1 MQHGPEQ
8 FLKKWHL
15 ADPRLAADTG
25 AARVWRAK
33 REDGSEVALKLYRR
47 ADRGNEAPGCRL
59 LAAWRDRGAVAILA
73 EDRRAVMM
81 EWLEGPTLGDHARAG
96 NVADALTLLAET
108 ARNLHADPIV
118 EVSGLRPLEQVIAPL
133 FDVGFSDQCTRP
145 LQTDMRRAIALAQDL
160 LQTQP
165 VHRPLHGDLH
175 PDNVILTASGPRVID
190 AKGYVGDPA
199 FELANALRHPKG
211 MPDLV
216 REVGQIS
223 ACLDLYAAA
232 MNVSRARLARWAAA
246 KCALSICWRSGG
258 SVESDP
264 EADLLR
270 LFLSAAD
277 Q

>member
-1 MQHGPEQ
+1 MQHRPEQ
-8 FLKKWHL
+8 FLKKWQL
-15 ADPRLAADTG
+15 ADPRLVADTG
-25 AARVWRAK
+25 AARVWRVRRA
-33 REDGSEVALKLYRR
+33 DGSAAALKLYRR

-59 LAAWRDRGAVAILA
+59 LAAWRNRGAVAILA

-96 NVADALTLLAET
+96 DVADALTLLAET
-108 ARNLHADPIV
+108 ARNLHAAPIV
-118 EVSGLRPLEQVIAPL
+118 EVSRLRSLEQVFAPL
-133 FDVGFSDQCTRP
+133 FDVGFADQCTRP
-145 LQTDMRRAIALAQDL
+145 LQADMRRAIALAQGL

-165 VHRPLHGDLH
+165 GHRPLHGDLH
-175 PDNVILTASGPRVID
+175 PDNVILTSSGPRVID
-190 AKGYVGDPA
+190 AKGYFGDPA

-216 REVGQIS
+216 REVGQIF

-270 LFLSAAD
+270 LFLSVAD